1 MTLGSIGNSQTA
13 AEGNSLIKFIFEN
26 RRNQHRHNITSTG
39 GKTGNSNILGVTTEL
54 LDIFAYPVQGCS
66 LVKEAEV
73 TALFLLVTICQSRQI
88 IKAKKSQAILYGNIN
103 HVAFLRQPVALHQ
116 MAVAVLII
124 AAVNINQY
132 RQILFLRIRAH
143 NIQRQH
149 ALLPKHLFAV
159 VLDIRRCSLGAV
171 QNSLMLFSLLRLTP
185 AVSARRLLRIRNT
198 QPLYYL
204 MLVVIS
210 TGNNTLLGFY
220 FIIKI
225 GSLSSSCKNA
235 CRQQRSNHILHLF
248 HLYHLLP
255 HRNLLNTYFLL

>member
-1 MTLGSIGNSQTA
+1 
-13 AEGNSLIKFIFEN
+13 
-26 RRNQHRHNITSTG
+26 
-39 GKTGNSNILGVTTEL
+39 
-54 LDIFAYPVQGCS
+54 
-66 LVKEAEV
+66 
-73 TALFLLVTICQSRQI
+73 
-88 IKAKKSQAILYGNIN
+88 
-103 HVAFLRQPVALHQ
+103 
-116 MAVAVLII
+116 MAVAGLII
-124 AAVNINQY
+124 AAVDINQY
-132 RQILFLRIRAH
+132 RQILFLRIRTH
-143 NIQRQH
+143 NIKRQH
-149 ALLPKHLFAV
+149 ALLPEHPFAV

-204 MLVVIS
+204 MLIVIS

-225 GSLSSSCKNA
+225 GSLSRSCKNA
-235 CRQQRSNHILHLF
+235 CCQQRSKHILYLF